1 MTITLRRIT
10 HEQLFG
16 WDLTMKRKNT
26 KLDID
31 EAVKLA
37 REILLRGQDVELRAV
52 GGGKIIV
59 YEVHK
64 LPALKETGG

>member
-1 MTITLRRIT
+1 
-10 HEQLFG
+10 
-16 WDLTMKRKNT
+16 MKRKT
-26 KLDID
+26 IKLSID

-37 REILLRGQDVELRAV
+37 REILIRGQDVELRAV
-52 GGGKIIV
+52 GCGKVIV

>member
-1 MTITLRRIT
+1 
-10 HEQLFG
+10 
-16 WDLTMKRKNT
+16 MKRKT
-26 KLDID
+26 VKLSID

-37 REILLRGQDVELRAV
+37 REILIRGHDVELRAV

-64 LPALKETGG
+64 LPAIKETGG

>member
-1 MTITLRRIT
+1 
-10 HEQLFG
+10 
-16 WDLTMKRKNT
+16 MKRKT
-26 KLDID
+26 VKLSID

-37 REILLRGQDVELRAV
+37 REILIRGQDVELRAV